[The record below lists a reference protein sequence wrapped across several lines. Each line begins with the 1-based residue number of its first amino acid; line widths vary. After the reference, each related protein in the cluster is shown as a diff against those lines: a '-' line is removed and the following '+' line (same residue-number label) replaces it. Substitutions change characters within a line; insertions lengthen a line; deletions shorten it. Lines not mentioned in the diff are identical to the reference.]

1 MKKNI
6 LTLLL
11 LLVTFGSV
19 FSQNGETNEKP
30 SATMWKGKQEKA
42 IDSTSLLHAFKT
54 GNTHGHFRYFF
65 SSTTNEGKLSDY
77 YANAAGG
84 GIRFETN
91 NFHNFQ
97 FAVSGFYFF
106 NIGSSDLS
114 KPDPTTGQMNR
125 YEIGLFD
132 IEDPKNNKD
141 MDRLEELHLKYNF
154 KNAHLIFGRQL
165 INTPLI
171 NLQDGRMRPTG
182 VEGIWGDFAP
192 TNKWRFEGGW
202 LYAISPRSTTKW
214 YDVDES
220 IGIYP
225 VGVNPNGKKSG
236 YAGNLDSK
244 GVGTFSTKFSPN
256 KNWNI
261 EIWDYFIENISN
273 TAFVQSKYMQP
284 FGANRKMIVAGQ
296 MIRQNAVNYGGNEN
310 QELTY
315 MEKGSKSL
323 TFGGRLA
330 MKTKQFEYSLNY
342 NRITK
347 EGRFLFPREWGREPF
362 FTFMP
367 RERNEGSAD
376 VNAMTVKADYQSKN
390 SKLKTS
396 LGVGYFDMPDVLNFE
411 HNKYGLPSYYQ
422 SNIDVKYNFDKFFK
436 GFDAQLLLVNKF
448 RAGNIYDNP
457 KYVINKV
464 NMMLVNVVLNY
475 HF

>member
-1 MKKNI
+1 MKKHI
-6 LTLLL
+6 LTLLFFA
-11 LLVTFGSV
+11 TFSSV
-19 FSQNGETNEKP
+19 FSQHNDVNEKP
-30 SATMWKGKQEKA
+30 SATMWKGKQGQA

-54 GNTHGHFRYFF
+54 GTTHGHFRYFF
-65 SSTTNEGKLSDY
+65 SSTTNEGQLSDY

-84 GIRFETN
+84 GIRYESN
-91 NFHNFQ
+91 KFHNFQ
-97 FAVSGFYFF
+97 FAVSGFYVF

-132 IEDPKNNKD
+132 IEDPNNHKD
-141 MDRLEELHLKYNF
+141 IDRLEEFYLKYNF
-154 KNAHLIFGRQL
+154 KKAHLVFGRQL

-182 VEGIWGDFAP
+182 VEGIWGDYSP
-192 TNKWRFEGGW
+192 NKKWKLEGGW

-214 YDVDES
+214 YSGAES

-225 VGVNPNGKKSG
+225 VGVNSSGKKSG
-236 YAGNLDSK
+236 YADNLDSE
-244 GVGTFSTKFSPN
+244 GVGVLSVKFNPN
-256 KNWNI
+256 QNWFL
-261 EIWDYFIENISN
+261 EAWDYYIENISN
-273 TAFVQSKYMQP
+273 TGFVQGKYVRP
-284 FGANRKMIVAGQ
+284 IGSNRKLILAGQ
-296 MIRQNAVNYGGNEN
+296 MIQQNAVNNGGNVD
-310 QELTY
+310 QALTY
-315 MEKGSKSL
+315 MKKDSKAL
-323 TFGGRLA
+323 TFGGKLA

-347 EGRFLFPREWGREPF
+347 EGRFLFPREWGKEPF

-367 RERNEGSAD
+367 RERNEGAAD
-376 VNAMTVKADYQSKN
+376 VHAGNFKVDYQSSN

-396 LGVGYFDMPDVLNFE
+396 FGVGYFKMPEVTNFE

-422 SNIDVKYNFDKFFK
+422 SNVDVKYNFDKFFK
-436 GFDAQLLLVNKF
+436 GLDAQLLVVNKF
-448 RAGNIYDNP
+448 RTGDIYDNP

-464 NMMLVNVVLNY
+464 NMMLVNFVLNY